1 MKYTLKKTQFK
12 LNCYCLLTKLIVF
25 SLFLGNIQA
34 QELRMLEEGRKISIR
49 GLSVVNEKVVWA
61 SGSNGMVAKTVDG
74 GLHFDW
80 IQVPGYEKRDFRD
93 VAAFDG
99 GTAIIMAIDTP
110 AVLLKTRDGGKTWSM
125 VLEDKRP
132 GMFLDA
138 MSFIGKSG
146 LVVGDPIM
154 GRAYLAKTSNAGDSW
169 QVLEGPELTDGE
181 AFFASSGSN
190 VGFVKTTAA
199 SFARHDLLEWE
210 AAIVSGGMQSRFF
223 IKNTSFLLPLRSG
236 RNSSGAN
243 GIAVHPDGQ
252 SGIIFGGDFAT
263 PKEKDSSM
271 LLFSFKED
279 RLIFNPPVVSPAGYK
294 SHVVYLNGQDLF
306 ACGTSGIDFSEDG
319 GNTWRHISDKPFH
332 VMGCTQGDGKIWLA
346 GPGGSIAI
354 IFKKDRVL
362 K

>member
-1 MKYTLKKTQFK
+1 MKYVLKKTQFK
-12 LNCYCLLTKLIVF
+12 LNCHYILTKLIVF
-25 SLFLGNIQA
+25 LLFLGSIQA
-34 QELRMLEEGRKISIR
+34 QELRMLEEGRKTSIR
-49 GLSVVNEKVVWA
+49 GLSVVNEKIVWA
-61 SGSNGMVAKTVDG
+61 SGSNGMVARTFDG

-80 IQVPGYEKRDFRD
+80 IQVPGYAKRDFRD
-93 VAAFDG
+93 VEAFDAE
-99 GTAIIMAIDTP
+99 TAIIMAIDTP
-110 AVLLKTRDGGKTWSM
+110 AVILKTRDGGKTWSI

-138 MSFIGKSG
+138 MSFHGKSG

-154 GRAYLAKTSNAGDSW
+154 GRAFLAKTSNAGDSW
-169 QVLEGPELTDGE
+169 QVLDGPELVDGE

-190 VGFVKTTAA
+190 VGFVKTAAA
-199 SFARHDLLEWE
+199 SFNRHGLHEWD

-236 RNSSGAN
+236 KNSSGAN
-243 GIAVHPDGQ
+243 GIALGPDGQ
-252 SGIIFGGDFAT
+252 SGVIFGGDFAS
-263 PKEKDSSM
+263 PKERDSSM
-271 LLFSFKED
+271 LLFSFKEG

-294 SHVVYLNGQDLF
+294 SHVVFLNGQELF
-306 ACGTSGIDFSEDG
+306 ACGTSGIDLSGDG

-332 VMGCTQGDGKIWLA
+332 VMGFAPGDKKAWLA

-354 IFKKDRVL
+354 IFKKDGLL

>member
-1 MKYTLKKTQFK
+1 
-12 LNCYCLLTKLIVF
+12 
-25 SLFLGNIQA
+25 
-34 QELRMLEEGRKISIR
+34 MLEEGRMTSIR
-49 GLSVVNEKVVWA
+49 GLSVVDEKIVWA
-61 SGSNGMVAKTVDG
+61 SGSNGMVARTFDG

-93 VAAFDG
+93 VEAFDAE
-99 GTAIIMAIDTP
+99 TAIIMAIDTP
-110 AVLLKTRDGGKTWSM
+110 AVILKTKDGGKTWSL

-138 MSFIGKSG
+138 MSFHGKSG

-154 GRAYLAKTSNAGDSW
+154 GRAFLAKTSNAGDSW
-169 QVLEGPELTDGE
+169 QVLEGPQLVDGE

-190 VGFVKTTAA
+190 VGFVQTAAA
-199 SFARHDLLEWE
+199 SFNRHDLYEWD

-236 RNSSGAN
+236 KNSSGAN
-243 GIAVHPDGQ
+243 GIALGPDGQ
-252 SGIIFGGDFAT
+252 SGVIFGGDFAS
-263 PKEKDSSM
+263 PKERDSSM
-271 LLFSFKED
+271 LLFSFKEG
-279 RLIFNPPVVSPAGYK
+279 RLIFNPPLVLPAGYK
-294 SHVVYLNGQDLF
+294 SHVVFLNGQELF
-306 ACGTSGIDFSEDG
+306 ACGTSGIDLSGDG

-332 VMGCTQGDGKIWLA
+332 VMGFAAGDEKVWLA

-354 IFKKDRVL
+354 IFKKDGQL